1 MSLETAIQSVASEL
15 MMRVRMDRGLLSRQE
30 TTIVIDPFVNADNG
44 EVLRASKDIENMIIR
59 KGKDSFD
66 GFTFVRMTSENLRKA
81 NYAMNG
87 AIRHMSPGQ
96 EVSEPYYQVSASVV
110 NLKTGKVVGRSD
122 VRVAEGDMDYTS
134 TLFYK
139 DSPMYIKDR
148 PLEGSIETATSEV
161 GSRANRA
168 YYDALE
174 TLAMLVEAETAY
186 ESGNYRKSLA
196 LLEEVMKRPDGQLMK
211 TYAGLYS
218 TYYRLGHLDLAEKA
232 FDKLLSISVEKN
244 RILTVKFLFDV
255 NSLEF
260 WRDPNLKAQYGMWL
274 QRIGK
279 YFHNSQYCLKI
290 TGHCSRTGAERYNDK
305 LSQER
310 AYKIQKLLQPEFPN
324 VLNRSEAIGRGFK
337 DNIVGTGTDDER
349 DAIDRRVEFF
359 VVDCE

>member
-1 MSLETAIQSVASEL
+1 
-15 MMRVRMDRGLLSRQE
+15 
-30 TTIVIDPFVNADNG
+30 
-44 EVLRASKDIENMIIR
+44 
-59 KGKDSFD
+59 
-66 GFTFVRMTSENLRKA
+66 
-81 NYAMNG
+81 
-87 AIRHMSPGQ
+87 
-96 EVSEPYYQVSASVV
+96 
-110 NLKTGKVVGRSD
+110 
-122 VRVAEGDMDYTS
+122 
-134 TLFYK
+134 
-139 DSPMYIKDR
+139 
-148 PLEGSIETATSEV
+148 
-161 GSRANRA
+161 
-168 YYDALE
+168 
-174 TLAMLVEAETAY
+174 MLVEAETAY

-274 QRIGK
+274 RRIGK
-279 YFHNSQYCLKI
+279 YFYNSLYCLKI
-290 TGHCSRTGAERYNDK
+290 TGHCSRSGGEQHNNR
-305 LSQER
+305 LSLER
-310 AYKIQKLLQPEFPN
+310 AYRIQQLLQAEFPD
-324 VLNRSEAIGRGFK
+324 VLNRSEAVGRGFK